1 MPKSAGSQCLRFS
14 SYSSIGSV
22 KMALDVGIRGHR
34 KFLTQLGMLKPV
46 RVELSETGSPLSPSQ
61 WREINSMTI
70 SFGHGLAVSPL
81 HLVAG
86 VSAIVNGGIY
96 RTPTLIRRDPGETV
110 VGKRVISARH
120 L

>member
-1 MPKSAGSQCLRFS
+1 MSNYPK
-14 SYSSIGSV
+14 
-22 KMALDVGIRGHR
+22 
-34 KFLTQLGMLKPV
+34 
-46 RVELSETGSPLSPSQ
+46 TGSPLSPSQ

-96 RTPTLIRRDPGETV
+96 RTPHADPPRSRRDGCRQARNLEQTSLNMRRLMRLV
-110 VGKRVISARH
+110 VESGTGRKASAHSYLVGGKTGTAEKVSGRGYKE
-120 L
+120 